1 MKDTISKLK
10 GKVYGQIYEEYI
22 VDYILFRR
30 NELNLWDYISDDVIL
45 DHESFKG
52 ESHENSVDYDEFD
65 RKIIVNIPT
74 LKSKLESVK
83 VFGDYMLN
91 WMTAIFEIEY
101 ALDDIRLKKEID
113 NGVVNC
119 ETSICN
125 AVNDYNYGNSILLK
139 IIRFVP
145 FFYSFLDSKTTRAMS
160 TENPIE
166 RIKYIHAYFNT
177 LSVVSRIGIDP
188 YKVEL
193 FKQSYE
199 DKLLAGYLE
208 NDHSVYPLKSFFFQ
222 NSFLEGFY
230 LMHKNFKWFNL
241 KDMMSISNANDNVTD
256 LKERLALGLPID
268 LLDYLSVDKKRTR

>member
-1 MKDTISKLK
+1 MKDIISKLK
-10 GKVYGQIYEEYI
+10 GKIYGQISENDI
-22 VDYILFRR
+22 IDYILFRR
-30 NELNLWDYISDDVIL
+30 NELNLRDYISDDVIL

-65 RKIIVNIPT
+65 RKVIVNIPT
-74 LKSKLESVK
+74 LASKLKSVEIY
-83 VFGDYMLN
+83 GDYMLN
-91 WMTAIFEIEY
+91 WMTTIFEIEC

-113 NGVVNC
+113 NGVINC

-125 AVNDYNYGNSILLK
+125 ALNDYNYGNSILLK
-139 IIRFVP
+139 FIRFIP
-145 FFYSFLDSKTTRAMS
+145 FLYSFLDSKTTRAMNA
-160 TENPIE
+160 ENPIE

-188 YKVEL
+188 DMVEL
-193 FKQSYE
+193 FKQKYE
-199 DKLLAGYLE
+199 AKLLAGYLE

-241 KDMMSISNANDNVTD
+241 EDMMSISNAKDNVTD

-268 LLDYLSVDKKRTR
+268 LQDYLTVVRKRIR